1 MRKESLLGG
10 TELKLDKLSR
20 GAQIRAEQTA
30 MTICSAGRQIKGCEN
45 AHLALGFRQQ
55 SKRGLNSLVQ
65 ARYNQ
70 MVSH

>member
-1 MRKESLLGG
+1 MRIEVLLVGIV
-10 TELKLDKLSR
+10 LKLDKLSR
-20 GAQIRAEQTA
+20 GAQIRVEQTV
-30 MTICSAGRQIKGCEN
+30 MTICLAGRQIKGCGN
-45 AHLALGFRQQ
+45 PKPNWAFSQQ